1 MVEID
6 RTRATATL
14 RRSSPLFVLAV
25 GFLLGVLVAL
35 AVVPDRSVKTTRTTA
50 GAAGSAP
57 GESAADG
64 RTAAD
69 GTDAGAAVDAAVA
82 GAPGGGS
89 SAAGGPT
96 RAGGGSAGGGRT
108 GPTVPQAPG
117 LEPRAQR
124 GVTAQKIHLGI
135 GLPDISV
142 IAALGP
148 GYDQGDIRAHVESVL
163 AAWRRD
169 KKVPVAGRDIE
180 VSYRTYNI
188 LSQDEQRAACVGF
201 GQDDKVFA
209 VVAIHDFGI
218 GASECV
224 TSEYRM
230 PLVTADGPFDVSYRR
245 GWPYL
250 FTMAMSSSRVLRNF
264 VAWGDQTGR
273 FKGRRI
279 GVYYPNDPL
288 YAPDVQAFVI
298 KRLRALGYQVVSE
311 VTTDLQ
317 GAQTGGPN
325 DSVAVQRFRT
335 ARVDTA
341 ILLVSPVAKTNF
353 FNQAQLQGYR
363 PMYLEND
370 LAFSTTTTATKTYP
384 PDYFDGMVG
393 VTGQRFGESPAG
405 IPPTPEAKECLAEF
419 KAATGKTVDR
429 DAREAEYIAGNQACD
444 ELRVVMAA
452 LQWAG
457 RNLTPAR
464 FVAGLE
470 TLKNARMGIHGDVT
484 FATNKHDGVSAYRE
498 LLWKKGCK
506 CWVAQGAFKPLAAE

>member
-25 GFLLGVLVAL
+25 GFLFGVLVAV
-35 AVVPDRSVKTTRTTA
+35 AVVPDRAATTTRTAA
-50 GAAGSAP
+50 GAAGSAQS
-57 GESAADG
+57 EAAGGD
-64 RTAAD
+64 ASN
-69 GTDAGAAVDAAVA
+69 GTDAGSAGDAA
-82 GAPGGGS
+82 
-89 SAAGGPT
+89 AAGT
-96 RAGGGSAGGGRT
+96 AGGTGASGSTASRAASGGTATGGRT
-108 GPTVPQAPG
+108 GTTIPGVPG
-117 LEPRAQR
+117 LEPGAQR
-124 GVTAQKIHLGI
+124 GVTARKIHLGI

-218 GASECV
+218 AASECV

-250 FTMAMSSSRVLRNF
+250 FTMAMSTSRVLRNF
-264 VAWGDQTGR
+264 IAWGDQTGR
-273 FKGRRI
+273 FKGKRI

-363 PMYLEND
+363 PAYLEND

-384 PDYFDGMVG
+384 PDYFDGMFG

-405 IPPTPEAKECLAEF
+405 IPPTPESKECLAEF

-444 ELRVVMAA
+444 ELRVLMVA

-464 FVAGLE
+464 LVAGLE
-470 TLKNARMGIHGDVT
+470 TVKNAEMGIHGNVT
-484 FATNKHDGVSAYRE
+484 FSSNKHDGVSAYRE